1 MNYQLKAPL
10 GNYTALEQ
18 VFYNRGFKTKEDIE
32 HYLNTTN
39 QDILDPGTIA
49 NIEAGA
55 RMLISHIS
63 KGHDVLLQIDSD
75 ADGFTSS
82 AILMNYLN
90 CLFPSFVQNHIR
102 YWVHDSKAHGID
114 EMGITDTVKLVIAP
128 DSSSNEY
135 DKHKELEEKG
145 IDILIIDHHNAPEVS
160 PYACVINNQ
169 LCDYPTK
176 SLSGAGMVYKFCSY
190 IDEILGVNYAE
201 QYLDLAALGIK

>member
-1 MNYQLKAPL
+1 MEFKLKAPIRK
-10 GNYTALEQ
+10 NCTALEQ
-18 VFYNRGFKTKEDIE
+18 VFYNRGFNSVEDIQ
-32 HYLNTTN
+32 HYLNTN
-39 QDILDPGTIA
+39 EEDILDPKLIA
-49 NIEAGA
+49 NIEEGA

-63 KGHDVLLQIDSD
+63 KGHDILLQIDSD

-114 EMGITDTVKLVIAP
+114 EMGITETTKLVIAP

-145 IDILIIDHHNAPEVS
+145 IDVLIIDHHNAPEVS

-190 IDEILGVNYAE
+190 I
-201 QYLDLAALGIK
+201 ALS